1 MKTMFKNFL
10 LIALLAIST
19 LSFSQR
25 VLTNEERESLKN
37 HGEFI
42 AQAEWSVRNYAE
54 YAASLDGS
62 SANTEPLRIKWA
74 KDRILSVNIILGGIN
89 DAQLSTRY
97 LNLSKGMEFNLG
109 AAPQP
114 AETIIA
120 AFISGNKFEEIAPAY
135 FTLLGD
141 GINFSVGN

>member
-10 LIALLAIST
+10 LIALLSIST

-25 VLTNEERESLKN
+25 VLTDEERESLKN
-37 HGEFI
+37 NADFI
-42 AQAEWSVRNYAE
+42 MYAEWSVRNYAE
-54 YAASLDGS
+54 FASVQDGS

-74 KDRILSVNIILGGIN
+74 KDRILSVSILVGGIN
-89 DAQLSTRY
+89 DAQLSIRY
-97 LNLSKGMEFNLG
+97 LNLSKGMQFNLG

-114 AETIIA
+114 AETIID
-120 AFISGNKFEEIAPAY
+120 AFIAGNKFEEIAPAY